1 MKYLLDTDVILELAS
16 KAADRNVFAFI
27 DGIEPE
33 NVFLSAIS
41 IGELCR
47 CAESLPESSKKI
59 RLLEWLHNDLV
70 LRFGGRILAIDAGL
84 MVTWGRLT
92 AKFEREGREFSAVL
106 SLLLALAVHNHC
118 ILVTGDT
125 ESFKGA
131 GVRTINPWNEAQ

>member
-16 KAADRNVFAFI
+16 RAADRNVLAFI

-47 CAESLPESSKKI
+47 CAESLPESSKKT
-59 RLLEWLHNDLV
+59 RLLDWLHNDLV
-70 LRFGGRILAIDAGL
+70 LRFGGRILAIDADL

-92 AKFEREGREFSAVL
+92 ARLEREGKELSAVL

-118 ILVTGDT
+118 ILVTGNA